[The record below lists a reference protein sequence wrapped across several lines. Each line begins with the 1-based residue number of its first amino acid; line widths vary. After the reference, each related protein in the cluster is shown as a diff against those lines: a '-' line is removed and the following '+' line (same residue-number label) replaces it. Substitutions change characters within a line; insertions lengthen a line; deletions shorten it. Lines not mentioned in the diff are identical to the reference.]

1 MQMSSIKRSIKFF
14 LLLCIVA
21 MITGAGCAEAK
32 RSKIIQKTRIN
43 ECDLSEMGKNRYF
56 HSNHYKKKISHST
69 RKIHRR
75 SSFR

>member
-1 MQMSSIKRSIKFF
+1 MQMNGIKRTIKF
-14 LLLCIVA
+14 LLLLCVVA
-21 MITGAGCAEAK
+21 MFTGAGCAEAK
-32 RSKIIQKTRIN
+32 RSRIIQKTKIN

-56 HSNHYKKKISHST
+56 HSNHYKKKISQST